1 SCLIGLRYID
11 LKESLAIQ
19 SQTFFEPGAS
29 TFFYG
34 INLIG
39 PNRVDVEDA
48 FDTRNQYF
56 MGQIGLQGEWRYR
69 RWVFSFAGKLGFGDV
84 RETPDIT
91 GLSRLVLTPGAA
103 PNEVPGGLFALSSN
117 MGKAHDDKFVCMPE
131 GKLQVGYRFFRNVDL
146 GMGYNITYLS

>member
-1 SCLIGLRYID
+1 GVNVTATSQLWGMEWNLQRKLWVDGQKSLSCLIGLRYID

-56 MGQIGLQGEWRYR
+56 MGQIGFQGEWPYR
-69 RWVFSFAGKLGFGDV
+69 VSVF
-84 RETPDIT
+84 
-91 GLSRLVLTPGAA
+91 
-103 PNEVPGGLFALSSN
+103 
-117 MGKAHDDKFVCMPE
+117 
-131 GKLQVGYRFFRNVDL
+131 
-146 GMGYNITYLS
+146 